1 MPNQDARG
9 AWRPPNDTVNVG
21 EVAERLAIS
30 RSLAYKLAREDRLP
44 VPVIRLGR
52 RVVVPRR
59 ALDRLL
65 SNDDAAVRPDHWR
78 PPAAV
83 AARPPVRDSD

>member
-1 MPNQDARG
+1 MDNRSEPADPRLSKDA
-9 AWRPPNDTVNVG
+9 ASLG

-59 ALDRLL
+59 ALERLL
-65 SNDDAAVRPDHWR
+65 TSNDAAV
-78 PPAAV
+78 
-83 AARPPVRDSD
+83 

>member
-1 MPNQDARG
+1 MHNQNARG
-9 AWRPPNDTVNVG
+9 VRWPPKDNINVG

-30 RSLAYKLAREDRLP
+30 RSLAYKLAREGRLP

-65 SNDDAAVRPDHWR
+65 NNDDA
-78 PPAAV
+78 V
-83 AARPPVRDSD
+83 A

>member
-1 MPNQDARG
+1 MQYHHQTSRG
-9 AWRPPNDTVNVG
+9 RPKETVNLN
-21 EVAERLAIS
+21 EVADRLAIS
-30 RSLAYKLAREDRLP
+30 RTLAYKLAREGLLP

-65 SNDDAAVRPDHWR
+65 TSDDATV
-78 PPAAV
+78 
-83 AARPPVRDSD
+83 

>member
-1 MPNQDARG
+1 MDNQIKHASRRRSKDA
-9 AWRPPNDTVNVG
+9 ASLG
-21 EVAERLAIS
+21 EVADRLDIS

-52 RVVVPRR
+52 RIVVPRR

-65 SNDDAAVRPDHWR
+65 RSDESAA
-78 PPAAV
+78 
-83 AARPPVRDSD
+83 

>member
-1 MPNQDARG
+1 MHGRNAFGVR
-9 AWRPPNDTVNVG
+9 WPPKDTINVG

-52 RVVVPRR
+52 RIVVPRR

-65 SNDDAAVRPDHWR
+65 ISDEPDA
-78 PPAAV
+78 
-83 AARPPVRDSD
+83 